1 MKKIVELLSRDLSRR
16 IEEVIQVDQAEEQA
30 VFTEIDEYIAT
41 DSIRDLY
48 ARLLNA
54 IAEAPSD
61 PNEAIGVWVSGFFG
75 SGKSSFAKNLG
86 YALRNDQVQGESF
99 SKLFKARIE
108 DDRVSNLLDSID
120 ARFPTEVIFFDIA
133 KEQDTRRVTQRIS
146 EFLYVVLLRHLN
158 YAEDFDIA
166 ELEIELEAEDKL
178 DEFIKICKK
187 LHKQDWKMIRKGA
200 QRISRASA
208 VLHEI
213 EPKTYPTADSW
224 TQSQR
229 NRDTAITLTKVVE
242 RCFELVGRRCPGKTL
257 VWVIDEVGQH
267 VARSDDKIED
277 LRAVVQEFGLVGRN
291 LVKAKKLSAPAWMI
305 VTSQEKLEEVV
316 SALDSKRVQ
325 LAKLQDR
332 FRHRVD
338 LAPSDIREVATK
350 RVLAKTG
357 KAEPL
362 LKKLFSDNQGQL
374 NDAFRL
380 ERTTRK
386 TETHEADFVQF
397 YPYPPHYIDLS
408 ISIVSG
414 LRLQPGAPK
423 QYGGSNRT
431 IIKQAYEMLVSDR
444 TDMKSKAVGSL
455 VTLDKVYELVEGNL
469 TTEKRTDI
477 HDISQRFKN
486 DADDQGWSLR
496 VAKVICLLEFVRDL
510 PRTEANIAAFLVDEV
525 GKPAPIG
532 QVQAAI
538 KKLHAAQFI
547 RNTDEG
553 WKLQT
558 ALEKNWD
565 TERKTHLDPKPRERN
580 EIARQVLREVFGEPA
595 MKTYKYKD
603 FRNFKIGVTHEGTQI
618 GDEGDLAVTLCIADD
633 NDDLPKR
640 LKEVREES
648 RLDVHKHD
656 IYWSFALSPDIDQ
669 MVAELHA
676 SRKMVEKYA
685 QMGAQNRIS
694 SEENSCLQDEKN
706 AVLGYQ
712 NRLQDRFTEA
722 MEKGTG
728 LFRGISWDASSLG
741 KALSEIYKKLYGNV
755 VPDLYPKL
763 EMGSSPFN
771 GDEAELILKA
781 ADLKALPQVFYA
793 GDRGLGLVTKE
804 GPKYVP
810 NPAAD
815 VAREVLDYLIAQNDY
830 GNREERTGKKLEQ
843 RFGGIGYGWDR
854 DMLRLILAVLFRA
867 GSIEVSQGG
876 EKFNNFSDPRCR
888 PPFVNNNTFKSSL
901 FTPVKP
907 VDLKTLTRAV
917 ESYEALTGETVD
929 VDKNAICEALKK
941 FAAEEMKT
949 VLPIEAQAKF
959 NQLPMVG
966 TIQDFREALSAI
978 EGGSPDDCVNT
989 LAGGGTTLKQA
1000 HDRVRKI
1007 AECLDDK
1014 GLAALRQARQTVGQ
1028 MWPQLEARGEV
1039 GLKEEVEKLNGL
1051 LATEDFYESLSAIG
1065 TAGKVVSS
1073 AYRGLYQKAH
1083 AERGEQFHTAIE
1095 KIKGRL
1101 EWSTVPDSMRQP
1113 VLQPLASRCC
1123 TELDLPDGSLVCKKC
1138 SATLSQMES
1147 DLAALGGLFAQ
1158 VVAQVQKLT
1167 TPPETKVQRVRVSEF
1182 FGGAME
1188 NEDQVKQDIA
1198 RLQDHLLKL
1207 LDEKIKI
1214 VVE

>member
-1 MKKIVELLSRDLSRR
+1 MKRISELLSRDLSRR

-41 DSIRDLY
+41 DSIRELY
-48 ARLLNA
+48 AQLLKA

-61 PNEAIGVWVSGFFG
+61 PAVKIGVWVSGFFG

-86 YALRNDQVQGESF
+86 YALQNSEVLGKDF
-99 SKLFKARIE
+99 SELFKARIE
-108 DDRVSNLLDSID
+108 DKRVSDLLDLIN
-120 ARFPTEVIFFDIA
+120 ARFPAEVIFFDIA

-146 EFLYVVLLRHLN
+146 EFVYVVLLRHLD

-166 ELEIELEAEDKL
+166 ELEIELEAEGKL
-178 DEFIKICKK
+178 EEFVKTCKK
-187 LHKQDWKMIRKGA
+187 LHGQDWRMVRKGA

-213 EPKTYPTADSW
+213 DRKTYTTADSW

-229 NRDTAITLTKVVE
+229 NRDTSITLTKVVE
-242 RCFELVGRRCPGKTL
+242 RCFELVGRRRPGKAL

-291 LVKAKKLSAPAWMI
+291 LVKAKKLASPAWMI

-332 FRHRVD
+332 FCPVD

-350 RVLAKTG
+350 RVLAKTA
-357 KAEPL
+357 KAEPIL
-362 LKKLFSDNQGQL
+362 RKLFSESQGQL
-374 NDAFRL
+374 NDALRL

-386 TETHEADFVQF
+386 TETTESDFVQF
-397 YPYPPHYIDLS
+397 YPYPPHYIDLC

-431 IIKQAYEMLVSDR
+431 IIKQAYEMLVSER
-444 TDMKSKAVGSL
+444 TDMKSKAIGCL
-455 VTLDKVYELVEGNL
+455 VTLDRVYELVEGNL

-477 HDISQRFKN
+477 HEISQRFKT
-486 DADDQGWSLR
+486 DAEDHGWALR

-525 GKPAPIG
+525 GKPAPVA
-532 QVQAAI
+532 QVQAAV
-538 KKLHAAQFI
+538 KRLQAAQFI

-558 ALEKNWD
+558 AQEKNWD
-565 TERKTHLDPKPRERN
+565 TERKGHLDPKPRERN
-580 EIARQVLREVFGEPA
+580 EIGRQVMKEVFGEPA
-595 MKTYKYKD
+595 LKTYKYKE
-603 FRNFKIGVTHEGTQI
+603 FRTFKIGVSHEGTQI
-618 GDEGDLAVTLCIADD
+618 GDEGDLTVTLSMADD

-640 LKEVREES
+640 IKEVREES
-648 RLDVHKHD
+648 RLDAHKHD
-656 IYWSFALSPDIDQ
+656 IYWCFALSTDIDQ
-669 MVAELHA
+669 LVAELHA

-685 QMGAQNRIS
+685 QMAAQNRIS
-694 SEENSCLQDEKN
+694 HEENSCLQDEKN

-712 NRLQDRFTEA
+712 NRLRDKFTDA

-741 KALSEIYKKLYGNV
+741 KALGEIFKKLYGNV

-763 EMGSSPFN
+763 EMGSRPLK
-771 GDEAELILKA
+771 GDEAEVILKA
-781 ADLKALPQVFYA
+781 ADLKALPQVFY
-793 GDRGLGLVTKE
+793 GGEKGLDLVTKE

-810 NPAAD
+810 NPSAETAK
-815 VAREVLDYLIAQNDY
+815 EVLDYLIAQNDY
-830 GNREERTGKKLEQ
+830 GNREERTGKQLEK

-867 GSIEVSQGG
+867 GAIEVSQGG
-876 EKFNNFSDPRCR
+876 EKFTNYSDPRCR
-888 PPFVNNNTFKSSL
+888 PPFTNNNTFKSSL

-907 VDLKTLTRAV
+907 IDLKTLTRAV

-929 VDKNAICEALKK
+929 VDKNAIAEALKK

-949 VLPIEAQAKF
+949 VLPIEAQSKAH
-959 NQLPMVG
+959 QLPVLG
-966 TIQDFREALSAI
+966 TLQEYREALATIESGSA
-978 EGGSPDDCVNT
+978 DDCVNT
-989 LAGGGTTLKQA
+989 LAGGGASLKQA
-1000 HDRVRKI
+1000 HDRIRKI

-1014 GLAALRQARQTVGQ
+1014 GLAALRQARQAVGQ
-1028 MWPQLEARGEV
+1028 MWPQLESRGEV
-1039 GLKEEVEKLNGL
+1039 GVQEDVEKLKGL
-1051 LATEDFYESLSAIG
+1051 LAAEDFYESLPAIG
-1065 TAGKVVSS
+1065 TAAKVITT
-1073 AYRGLYQKAH
+1073 AFRTLYKKAH
-1083 AERGEQFHTAIE
+1083 SDRGEPFHAAIE
-1095 KIKGRL
+1095 KIKGRP
-1101 EWSTVPDSMRQP
+1101 EWSEVPESMRQP
-1113 VLQPLASRCC
+1113 VLQPLTSRCC
-1123 TELDLPDGSLVCKKC
+1123 TDVDLPDGSLVCKAC

-1158 VVAQVQKLT
+1158 VVVQVQKLT
-1167 TPPETKVQRVRVSEF
+1167 TPPETKVQRVRVSEY

-1188 NEDQVKQDIA
+1188 SEEQVREAVA
-1198 RLQDHLLKL
+1198 RLQDYLLKL
-1207 LDEKIKI
+1207 LDEGVKI

>member
-1 MKKIVELLSRDLSRR
+1 MKTVAELLSRDLTRR

-30 VFTEIDEYIAT
+30 VFAEIDEYIAT
-41 DSIRDLY
+41 DSIRDQY
-48 ARLLNA
+48 AHLLKA
-54 IAEAPSD
+54 IAEAPAD

-86 YALRNDQVQGESF
+86 YAVQNNKVLGQDF
-99 SKLFKARIE
+99 AALFKRQIN
-108 DDRVSNLLDSID
+108 DKRVSDLLDLINS
-120 ARFPTEVIFFDIA
+120 RFPTEVIFFDIA

-146 EFLYVVLLRHLN
+146 EFLYVVLLRHLD

-166 ELEIELEAEDKL
+166 ELEIELEAEGKL
-178 DEFIKICKK
+178 DQFIKTCKK
-187 LHKQDWKMIRKGA
+187 LHGQDWKMIRKGA

-213 EPKTYPTADSW
+213 DRKTYTTADSW

-229 NRDTAITLTKVVE
+229 NRDTSITLTKVVE
-242 RCFELVGRRCPGKTL
+242 RCFELVTRRRPGKAL
-257 VWVIDEVGQH
+257 VWVVDEVGQH

-291 LVKAKKLSAPAWMI
+291 LVKAKKLKAPAWMI

-350 RVLAKTG
+350 RVLAKKD
-357 KAEPL
+357 KAEPI
-362 LKKLFSDNQGQL
+362 LKKLFSENQGQL
-374 NDAFRL
+374 NDALRL

-386 TETHEADFVQF
+386 TEITEADFAQF
-397 YPYPPHYIDLS
+397 YPYPPHYIDLC

-444 TDMKSKAVGSL
+444 TDMKSKAIGCL

-486 DADDQGWSLR
+486 DAEDQGWTLR

-525 GKPAPIG
+525 GKSAPVA

-558 ALEKNWD
+558 AQEKNWE

-580 EIARQVLREVFGEPA
+580 EISRQVLREVFGEPSL
-595 MKTYKYKD
+595 KTYKYKD
-603 FRNFKIGVTHEGTQI
+603 IRTFRIGVTHEGTQI
-618 GDEGDLAVTLCIADD
+618 GDDGDLTVTLSIADD
-633 NDDLPKR
+633 NDDLPKKI
-640 LKEVREES
+640 KEVREES
-648 RLDVHKHD
+648 RLDGHKND
-656 IYWSFALSPDIDQ
+656 IYWCFALTPDIDQ
-669 MVAELHA
+669 LVAELHA
-676 SRKMVEKYA
+676 SRKMVDKYS
-685 QMGAQNRIS
+685 QMAAQNRIS
-694 SEENSCLQDEKN
+694 HEENSCLQDEKN
-706 AVLGYQ
+706 AVLNYQ
-712 NRLQDRFTEA
+712 NRLRDKLTET

-728 LFRGISWDASSLG
+728 LFRGVSWDASSLG

-763 EMGSSPFN
+763 EMGSRPLK
-771 GDEAELILKA
+771 GDEAEVILKA
-781 ADLKALPQVFYA
+781 ADLKALPQVFYT
-793 GDRGLGLVTKE
+793 GDKGLGLVTKE

-815 VAREVLDYLIAQNDY
+815 VAKEVLDYLIAQNDY
-830 GNREERTGKKLEQ
+830 GNREERTGKQLEK

-876 EKFNNFSDPRCR
+876 EKFNNYSDPRCR
-888 PPFVNNNTFKSSL
+888 PPFTNNNTFKSSL

-907 VDLKTLTRAV
+907 IDLKTLTRAV

-929 VDKNAICEALKK
+929 VDKNAIAEALKK

-949 VLPIEAQAKF
+949 VLPIEAQAKAH
-959 NQLPMVG
+959 QLPVLG
-966 TIQDFREALSAI
+966 TLQGFRDALAQI
-978 EGGSPDDCVNT
+978 ESGSPDDCVNT
-989 LAGGGTTLKQA
+989 LAGGGASLKQA
-1000 HDRVRKI
+1000 HERIRKI

-1014 GLAALRQARQTVGQ
+1014 GLAALRHARQAVVQ

-1039 GLKEEVEKLNGL
+1039 GLREEVDKLKGL
-1051 LATEDFYESLSAIG
+1051 LAAEDFYESLKAIG
-1065 TAGKVVSS
+1065 AAAKAVST
-1073 AYRGLYQKAH
+1073 AYRTLYEKAH
-1083 AERGEQFHTAIE
+1083 AERAQQFDAAVE
-1095 KIKGRL
+1095 KIKGRP
-1101 EWSTVPDSMRQP
+1101 EWSAVPDTMRQQ
-1113 VLQPLASRCC
+1113 VLHPLASRCC
-1123 TELDLPDGSLVCKKC
+1123 TELDQPDGSLVCKPC

-1158 VVAQVQKLT
+1158 VVTQVQKLT

-1188 NEDQVKQDIA
+1188 TEDQVRQAVA

-1207 LDEKIKI
+1207 LDEKVKI

>member
-1 MKKIVELLSRDLSRR
+1 MKKIAELLSRDLSRR

-30 VFTEIDEYIAT
+30 VFAEIDEYIAT
-41 DSIRDLY
+41 DSIRDQY
-48 ARLLNA
+48 AHLLKA
-54 IAEAPSD
+54 IAEAPAD

-86 YALRNDQVQGESF
+86 YALQNNTVVGQEF
-99 SKLFKARIE
+99 YALFKNRIG
-108 DDRVSNLLDSID
+108 DKQVSDLLDLINS
-120 ARFPTEVIFFDIA
+120 RFPTEVIFFDIA

-146 EFLYVVLLRHLN
+146 EFLYVVLLRHLD

-166 ELEIELEAEDKL
+166 ELEIELEAEGKL
-178 DEFIKICKK
+178 DEFIKTCKK
-187 LHKQDWKMIRKGA
+187 LHKQEWKMIRKGA

-213 EPKTYPTADSW
+213 DPKTYTTADSW

-229 NRDTAITLTKVVE
+229 NRDTSITLNKVVE
-242 RCFELVGRRCPGKTL
+242 RCFELLARRRPGKAL

-291 LVKAKKLSAPAWMI
+291 LVKTKKLKAPAWII

-350 RVLAKTG
+350 RVLAKKD
-357 KAEPL
+357 KAEPI
-362 LKKLFSDNQGQL
+362 LKKLFSENQGQL
-374 NDAFRL
+374 NDALRL
-380 ERTTRK
+380 ERTSRK
-386 TETHEADFVQF
+386 TETTEADFAQF
-397 YPYPPHYIDLS
+397 YPYPPHYIDLC

-431 IIKQAYEMLVSDR
+431 IIKQAYEMLVSER
-444 TDMKSKAVGSL
+444 ADMQSQPIGCL

-486 DADDQGWSLR
+486 DAEDQGWMLR
-496 VAKVICLLEFVRDL
+496 VAKVICLLTFVRDL

-525 GKPAPIG
+525 GKPAPVA

-538 KKLHAAQFI
+538 KKLHAAQFV

-558 ALEKNWD
+558 AQEKNWE

-580 EIARQVLREVFGEPA
+580 EIARKVMREVFGEPA
-595 MKTYKYKD
+595 LKTYKYKD
-603 FRNFKIGVTHEGTQI
+603 IRTFRIGVTHEGTEI
-618 GDEGDLAVTLCIADD
+618 SDGDLTVTLCMADD
-633 NDDLPKR
+633 NDDLPKK
-640 LKEVREES
+640 LEEVREES
-648 RLDVHKHD
+648 RLDAHKHD
-656 IYWSFALSPDIDQ
+656 IYWCFALSPDIDQ
-669 MVAELHA
+669 LVADLYA
-676 SRKMVEKYA
+676 SRRMVEKYS

-694 SEENSCLQDEKN
+694 PEANACLQDEKN
-706 AVLGYQ
+706 AVLNYQ
-712 NRLQDRFTEA
+712 NRLRDKFTEA

-728 LFRGISWDASSLG
+728 LFRGVSWDASSLG

-763 EMGSSPFN
+763 EMGSRPLK
-771 GDEAELILKA
+771 GDEAEQILKA

-793 GDRGLGLVTKE
+793 GEKGLGLVTKE

-810 NPAAD
+810 NSAAD
-815 VAREVLDYLIAQNDY
+815 VAKEVLNHVIAQNDY
-830 GNREERTGKKLEQ
+830 GNRDERTGKLLEKH
-843 RFGGIGYGWDR
+843 FSNCPYGWDR
-854 DMLRLILAVLFRA
+854 DLLRLILAVLFRA
-867 GSIEVSQGG
+867 GAIEVSQGG
-876 EKFNNFSDPRCR
+876 EKFSNYSDPRSR
-888 PPFVNNNTFKSSL
+888 LPFTNNNTFKSAL
-901 FTPVKP
+901 FTPTKVP
-907 VDLKTLTRAV
+907 PLKLLTRAV

-929 VDKNAICEALKK
+929 VDKNAISEALKK

-949 VLPIEAQAKF
+949 VLPIEAQAKAH
-959 NQLPMVG
+959 QLPVMG
-966 TIQDFREALSAI
+966 TIQEFRESLAQI
-978 EGGSPDDCVNT
+978 EVGSPDDCVNA
-989 LAGGGTTLKQA
+989 LAGGGTSLKQA
-1000 HDRVRKI
+1000 HDRIRKI

-1014 GLAALRQARQTVGQ
+1014 GLAVLRLARQAVGQ
-1028 MWPQLEARGEV
+1028 MWPQLEALGEV
-1039 GLKEEVEKLNGL
+1039 GLREEVEKLMGM
-1051 LATEDFYESLSAIG
+1051 LAAEDFYESVKAIG
-1065 TAGKVVSS
+1065 AAAKAVSTS
-1073 AYRGLYQKAH
+1073 YRTIYEKAH
-1083 AERGEQFHTAIE
+1083 GDRAQQFDAAVE
-1095 KIKGRL
+1095 KIKGRP
-1101 EWSTVPDSMRQP
+1101 EWSAVPDSMRQQ
-1113 VLQPLASRCC
+1113 VLQPLTSRCC
-1123 TELDLPDGSLVCKKC
+1123 SELDQPEGSLVCKAC

-1188 NEDQVKQDIA
+1188 NEEQVKQAVA

-1207 LDEKIKI
+1207 LDEGVKI

>member
-1 MKKIVELLSRDLSRR
+1 MKKIAELLSRDLSRR

-48 ARLLNA
+48 AQLLKA
-54 IAEAPSD
+54 IAEAPAD

-86 YALRNDQVQGESF
+86 YALQNNTVVGQPF
-99 SKLFKARIE
+99 SALFKRQIG
-108 DDRVSNLLDSID
+108 DTRVNDLLDLIN
-120 ARFPTEVIFFDIA
+120 ARYPTEVIFFDIA

-146 EFLYVVLLRHLN
+146 EFLYVVLLRHLD

-166 ELEIELEAEDKL
+166 ELEIELEAEGKL
-178 DEFIKICKK
+178 DEFTRTCKK
-187 LHKQDWKMIRKGA
+187 LHKQEWKMIRKGA

-213 EPKTYPTADSW
+213 DPKTYATADSW

-229 NRDTAITLTKVVE
+229 NRDTSITLTKVVE
-242 RCFELVGRRCPGKTL
+242 RCFELVGRRRPGKAL
-257 VWVIDEVGQH
+257 VWVVDEVGQH

-291 LVKAKKLSAPAWMI
+291 LVRARKLKAPAWMI

-350 RVLAKTG
+350 RVLAKTD
-357 KAEPL
+357 KAEPV
-362 LKKLFSDNQGQL
+362 LKKLFSESQGQL
-374 NDAFRL
+374 NDALRL
-380 ERTTRK
+380 QRTTRK
-386 TETHEADFVQF
+386 TELSEADFVQF
-397 YPYPPHYIDLS
+397 YPYPPHYIDLC

-444 TDMKSKAVGSL
+444 TDMKSKPIGCL

-477 HDISQRFKN
+477 HDISERFKA
-486 DADDQGWSLR
+486 DAEDHGWTLR

-510 PRTEANIAAFLVDEV
+510 PRTEANVAAFLVDEV
-525 GKPAPIG
+525 GKPAPVA
-532 QVQAAI
+532 QVQAAA
-538 KKLHAAQFI
+538 KKLQAAQFV

-558 ALEKNWD
+558 AQEKNWD

-580 EIARQVLREVFGEPA
+580 EIARQVLREVFGEPSL
-595 MKTYKYKD
+595 KTYKYKD
-603 FRNFKIGVTHEGTQI
+603 VRTFRVGVTHEGTQI
-618 GDEGDLAVTLCIADD
+618 GDDGDLSVTLSMADD
-633 NDDLPKR
+633 NDDLPKK

-648 RLDVHKHD
+648 RLDAHKND
-656 IYWSFALSPDIDQ
+656 IYWCFALSTDIDQ
-669 MVAELHA
+669 LVAELHA
-676 SRKMVEKYA
+676 SRKMVEKYS
-685 QMGAQNRIS
+685 QMAAQNRIS
-694 SEENSCLQDEKN
+694 QEENACLQDEKN
-706 AVLGYQ
+706 AVLNNQ
-712 NRLQDRFTEA
+712 NRLRDKFTEA
-722 MEKGTG
+722 MERGTG
-728 LFRGISWDASSLG
+728 LFRGVSWDASSLG
-741 KALSEIYKKLYGNV
+741 KALSEIFKKLYGSV

-763 EMGSSPFN
+763 EMGSRPLK
-771 GDEAELILKA
+771 GDEAEQILKA

-793 GDRGLGLVTKE
+793 GDKGLGLVTKE

-810 NPAAD
+810 NPACD
-815 VAREVLDYLIAQNDY
+815 VAREVLDYLVAQNDY
-830 GNREERTGKKLEQ
+830 GNREERTGKQLEK
-843 RFGGIGYGWDR
+843 RFAGIGYGWDR

-876 EKFNNFSDPRCR
+876 EKFASYCDPRCR
-888 PPFVNNNTFKSSL
+888 PPFTNNNTFKSSL

-907 VDLKTLTRAV
+907 IDLKTLTRAV

-929 VDKNAICEALKK
+929 VDKNAIAEALKK
-941 FAAEEMKT
+941 FAAEGMKT
-949 VLPIEAQAKF
+949 VLPVEAQAKAH
-959 NQLPMVG
+959 QLPVLG
-966 TIQDFREALSAI
+966 RLQEFRDSLAQVES
-978 EGGSPDDCVNT
+978 GSPDDCVNT
-989 LAGGGTTLKQA
+989 LAGGGASLKQA
-1000 HDRVRKI
+1000 HDRIRKI

-1014 GLAALRQARQTVGQ
+1014 GLAALRQARQAVGQ
-1028 MWPQLEARGEV
+1028 MWPQLEARGEA
-1039 GLKEEVEKLNGL
+1039 GLREEVEKLKGL
-1051 LATEDFYESLSAIG
+1051 LAAEDFYESLGAIG
-1065 TAGKVVSS
+1065 TAAKAVST
-1073 AYRGLYQKAH
+1073 AYHTLYQKAH
-1083 AERGEQFHTAIE
+1083 TERAQQFDAAVE
-1095 KIKGRL
+1095 KIKGRA
-1101 EWSTVPDSMRQP
+1101 EWSAVPDSMRQQ
-1113 VLQPLASRCC
+1113 VLQPLTSRCC
-1123 TELDLPDGSLVCKKC
+1123 TQLDQPDGSLVCKPC

-1167 TPPETKVQRVRVSEF
+1167 TPPETKVQRVRVAEF

-1188 NEDQVKQDIA
+1188 SEHQVKQAVA

-1207 LDEKIKI
+1207 LDEGVKI

>member
-1 MKKIVELLSRDLSRR
+1 MKKIADLLSRDLSRR

-48 ARLLNA
+48 AQLLKA
-54 IAEAPSD
+54 IAEAPTD

-86 YALRNDQVQGESF
+86 YALQNNKVMGKGF
-99 SKLFKARIE
+99 SDLFKARIE
-108 DDRVSNLLDSID
+108 DKRVGDLLDLINS
-120 ARFPTEVIFFDIA
+120 RFPTEVIFFDIA

-146 EFLYVVLLRHLN
+146 EFLYVVLLRHLD

-166 ELEIELEAEDKL
+166 ELEIELESEGKL
-178 DEFIKICKK
+178 DQFIKTCNK
-187 LHKQDWKMIRKGA
+187 LHNQEWKMIRKGA

-213 EPKTYPTADSW
+213 DPKTYTTADSW

-229 NRDTAITLTKVVE
+229 NRDTSITLTKVVE
-242 RCFELVGRRCPGKTL
+242 RCFELVGRRCPGKAL

-350 RVLAKTG
+350 RVLAKIE
-357 KAEPL
+357 KAEPV
-362 LKKLFSDNQGQL
+362 LKKLFTESQGQL

-380 ERTTRK
+380 EHSARK
-386 TETHEADFVQF
+386 TETTESDFVQF
-397 YPYPPHYIDLS
+397 YPYPPHYIDLC

-431 IIKQAYEMLVSDR
+431 IIKQSYEMLVSER
-444 TDMKSKAVGSL
+444 TDMKSKPVGCM

-486 DADDQGWSLR
+486 DSDDQGWSLR

-525 GKPAPIG
+525 GKPAPTA
-532 QVQAAI
+532 QVQGAI
-538 KKLHAAQFI
+538 KRLQSAQFI
-547 RNTDEG
+547 RNTDIG

-558 ALEKNWD
+558 AQEKNWEI
-565 TERKTHLDPKPRERN
+565 ERKSYLDPKPRERN
-580 EIARQVLREVFGEPA
+580 EIARQVLREVFSESA
-595 MKTYKYKD
+595 LKTYKYKD
-603 FRNFKIGVTHEGTQI
+603 FRNFKIGISHEGTQI
-618 GDEGDLAVTLCIADD
+618 SDEGDLSVMLAIADD
-633 NDDLPKR
+633 NDDLPKK

-648 RLDVHKHD
+648 RLDAHKYD
-656 IYWSFALSPDIDQ
+656 MYWCFALSTDIDQ

-712 NRLQDRFTEA
+712 NRLRDKFTDA

-728 LFRGISWDASSLG
+728 LFRGVSWDASSLG
-741 KALSEIYKKLYGNV
+741 KSLSEVYKKLYGNV

-763 EMGSSPFN
+763 EMGSRPLK
-771 GDEAELILKA
+771 GDEAEQILKA
-781 ADLKALPQVFYA
+781 ADLKALSQVFYV
-793 GDRGLGLVTKE
+793 GEKGLGLVTKE

-815 VAREVLDYLIAQNDY
+815 VAKEVLDYLISQNDY
-830 GNREERTGKKLEQ
+830 GNREERTGKQLEK

-876 EKFNNFSDPRCR
+876 EKFTNYSDPRCR
-888 PPFVNNNTFKSSL
+888 PPFINNNTFKSSL

-907 VDLKTLTRAV
+907 IDLKTLTRAV
-917 ESYEALTGETVD
+917 ESFEALTGETVD

-941 FAAEEMKT
+941 FAAAEMKT
-949 VLPIEAQAKF
+949 VLPIEAQAKA
-959 NQLPMVG
+959 NQLPVLG
-966 TIQDFREALSAI
+966 TIQDFREALSVI

-989 LAGGGTTLKQA
+989 LAGGGTSLKQA
-1000 HDRVRKI
+1000 HDRIRKI

-1014 GLAALRQARQTVGQ
+1014 GLAVLRQARQAVGQ
-1028 MWPQLEARGEV
+1028 IWPQLETRGEV
-1039 GLKEEVEKLNGL
+1039 SVKEEVEKLKGL
-1051 LATEDFYESLSAIG
+1051 IAAHDFYESLSAIG
-1065 TAGKVVSS
+1065 STGEVLSS
-1073 AYRGLYQKAH
+1073 AYRTIYEKLH
-1083 AERGEQFHTAIE
+1083 ADRGEQFHTAVE
-1095 KIKGRL
+1095 KIKGRT
-1101 EWSTVPDSMRQP
+1101 EWSAVPDSMQQP

-1123 TELDLPDGSLVCKKC
+1123 TELDMPDGSLVCKKC
-1138 SATLSQMES
+1138 NATLSQMES

-1158 VVAQVQKLT
+1158 VVAHVQKLT
-1167 TPPETKVQRVRVSEF
+1167 TPPETKVQRIKVSEF

-1188 NEDQVKQDIA
+1188 SEDQVKQALA

-1207 LDEKIKI
+1207 LDEGVKI

>member
-1 MKKIVELLSRDLSRR
+1 MKKIAELLSRDLSRR

-48 ARLLNA
+48 AHLLKA

-86 YALRNDQVQGESF
+86 YALQNNKVMEKDF
-99 SKLFKARIE
+99 SDLFKARIE
-108 DDRVSNLLDSID
+108 DKRVGDLLDLINS
-120 ARFPTEVIFFDIA
+120 RFPTEVIFFDIA

-146 EFLYVVLLRHLN
+146 EFLYVVLLRHLD

-166 ELEIELEAEDKL
+166 ELEIELESEGKL
-178 DEFIKICKK
+178 EQFIKTCKK
-187 LHKQDWKMIRKGA
+187 LHHQEWKMIRKGA

-213 EPKTYPTADSW
+213 DPKTYTTGDSW

-229 NRDTAITLTKVVE
+229 NRDTSITLTKVVE
-242 RCFELVGRRCPGKTL
+242 RCFELVGRRCPGKSL
-257 VWVIDEVGQH
+257 MWVIDEVGQH

-325 LAKLQDR
+325 LAKLLDR

-350 RVLAKTG
+350 RVLAKTE
-357 KAEPL
+357 KAEPV
-362 LKKLFSDNQGQL
+362 LKKLFAESSGQL

-380 ERTTRK
+380 EHSARK
-386 TETHEADFVQF
+386 TETTEADFVQF
-397 YPYPPHYIDLS
+397 YPYPPHYIDLC

-444 TDMKSKAVGSL
+444 TDMKSKPIGCL

-477 HDISQRFKN
+477 HDISQRFK
-486 DADDQGWSLR
+486 ADSEDLGWTLR
-496 VAKVICLLEFVRDL
+496 IAKVICLLEFVRDL
-510 PRTEANIAAFLVDEV
+510 PRTEANIAALLVDEV
-525 GKPAPIG
+525 GKPAPIA
-532 QVQAAI
+532 QVRAAI
-538 KKLHAAQFI
+538 KKLQAAQFI

-558 ALEKNWD
+558 AQEKNWE
-565 TERKTHLDPKPRERN
+565 TERGTYLEPKQREKN
-580 EIARQVLREVFGEPA
+580 EIARHLFKGVFGETA
-595 MKTYKYKD
+595 LKNYKYKD
-603 FRNFKIGVTHEGTQI
+603 FRNFKIGITFEGTQI
-618 GDEGDLAVTLCIADD
+618 GDDGDLTVTLCEA
-633 NDDLPKR
+633 NDHDELPEKIR
-640 LKEVREES
+640 EVRLES
-648 RLDVHKHD
+648 SLDGHKYD
-656 IYWSFALSPDIDQ
+656 IYWCFALSTDIDQ
-669 MVAELHA
+669 LVKEFHA
-676 SRKMVEKYA
+676 SRKMVEKYS
-685 QMGAQNRIS
+685 QMAAQNRIS
-694 SEENSCLQDEKN
+694 QEENSCLQDEKN
-706 AVLGYQ
+706 AVINFQ
-712 NRLQDRFTEA
+712 NRLLDKFTEA
-722 MEKGTG
+722 IEKGTG
-728 LFRGISWDASSLG
+728 LFQGVSWDASALG
-741 KALSEIYKKLYGNV
+741 NSLSEIVKKFCGKV

-763 EMGSSPFN
+763 EMGSRPLK
-771 GDEAELILKA
+771 GDEAEVILKA
-781 ADLKALPQVFYA
+781 ADLKALPQVFYV
-793 GDRGLGLVTKE
+793 GEKGLGLVTKE

-815 VAREVLDYLIAQNDY
+815 VAKEVLDYLIAQNDY
-830 GNREERTGKKLEQ
+830 GNREERTGKQLEK

-876 EKFNNFSDPRCR
+876 EKFTNFSDPRCR
-888 PPFVNNNTFKSSL
+888 PPFINNNTFKSAVFS
-901 FTPVKP
+901 PVKAP
-907 VDLKTLTRAV
+907 DLKELTRAV

-941 FAAEEMKT
+941 FAAEEMKI
-949 VLPIEAQAKF
+949 VLPIEAQAKAH
-959 NQLPMVG
+959 QLPVMG
-966 TIQDFREALSAI
+966 TIQDFRESLTMI
-978 EGGSPDDCVNT
+978 EVGSPDDCVNT
-989 LAGGGTTLKQA
+989 LAGGGTSLKQA
-1000 HDRVRKI
+1000 HDRILKI

-1014 GLAALRQARQTVGQ
+1014 GLAALRQARHAVGQ

-1039 GLKEEVEKLNGL
+1039 GVKEEVEKLKGL
-1051 LATEDFYESLSAIG
+1051 LAAEEFYESLSAIG
-1065 TAGKVVSS
+1065 AAGKVVSS
-1073 AYRGLYQKAH
+1073 AYLTIYEKAH
-1083 AERGEQFHTAIE
+1083 AERGEQYHAAIE
-1095 KIKGRL
+1095 KIKGRT
-1101 EWSTVPDSMRQP
+1101 EWSAVPDSMRQS

-1123 TELDLPDGSLVCKKC
+1123 TELDLPVGSLVCKAC

-1158 VVAQVQKLT
+1158 VVAHVQKLT
-1167 TPPETKVQRVRVSEF
+1167 TPPETKVQRVKVSEF

-1188 NEDQVKQDIA
+1188 SEDQVKQAVA

>member
-1 MKKIVELLSRDLSRR
+1 MKKIAELLSRDLSRR

-48 ARLLNA
+48 AQLLKA

-86 YALRNDQVQGESF
+86 YARQNNIVLGKGF
-99 SKLFKARIE
+99 SDLFKARIE
-108 DDRVSNLLDSID
+108 DKRVGDLID
-120 ARFPTEVIFFDIA
+120 LINTRFPTEVIFFDIA

-146 EFLYVVLLRHLN
+146 EFLYVVLLRHLD

-166 ELEIELEAEDKL
+166 ELEIELESEGKL
-178 DEFIKICKK
+178 AEFIKTCKK
-187 LHKQDWKMIRKGA
+187 LHGQDWKMVRKGA

-213 EPKTYPTADSW
+213 DGKTYTTADSW

-229 NRDTAITLTKVVE
+229 NRDTSITLTKVVE
-242 RCFELVGRRCPGKTL
+242 RCFELVSRRRPGKAL

-338 LAPSDIREVATK
+338 LAPSDIREVATR
-350 RVLAKTG
+350 RVLAKTD
-357 KAEPL
+357 KAEPIL
-362 LKKLFSDNQGQL
+362 RKLFSENQGQL
-374 NDAFRL
+374 NDALRL

-386 TETHEADFVQF
+386 TETTEGDFVQF
-397 YPYPPHYIDLS
+397 YPYPPHYIDLC

-431 IIKQAYEMLVSDR
+431 IIKQAYEMLVSER
-444 TDMKSKAVGSL
+444 TDMKSKAIGCL

-469 TTEKRTDI
+469 STEKRTDI
-477 HDISQRFKN
+477 HDISQRFKS
-486 DADDQGWSLR
+486 DADDLGWALR
-496 VAKVICLLEFVRDL
+496 VAKVVCLLEFVRDL

-525 GKPAPIG
+525 GKPAPVA
-532 QVQAAI
+532 QVQAAV
-538 KKLHAAQFI
+538 KRLQAAQFI

-558 ALEKNWD
+558 AQEKNWD
-565 TERKTHLDPKPRERN
+565 TERKGHLDPKPRERN
-580 EIARQVLREVFGEPA
+580 DIARQVLRDAFGEPA
-595 MKTYKYKD
+595 LKTYKFKE
-603 FRNFKIGVTHEGTQI
+603 FRTFKIGVSHEGTQI
-618 GDEGDLAVTLCIADD
+618 GDDGDLTVSLCIADD

-640 LKEVREES
+640 IKEVREES
-648 RLDVHKHD
+648 RLDAHRND
-656 IYWSFALSPDIDQ
+656 IYWCFALSTDIDQ
-669 MVAELHA
+669 LVAELHA
-676 SRKMVEKYA
+676 SRKMVEKYS
-685 QMGAQNRIS
+685 QMAAQNRIS
-694 SEENSCLQDEKN
+694 HEENSCLQDEKT
-706 AVLGYQ
+706 AVINYQ
-712 NRLQDRFTEA
+712 NRLRDKFTEA

-728 LFRGISWDASSLG
+728 LFRGVSWDASSLG
-741 KALSEIYKKLYGNV
+741 KATGEIFKKLYGNV

-763 EMGSSPFN
+763 EMGSRPLK
-771 GDEAELILKA
+771 GDEAEVILKA

-793 GDRGLGLVTKE
+793 GDKGLNLVTKE

-810 NPAAD
+810 NPSAD
-815 VAREVLDYLIAQNDY
+815 IAKEVLDYLIAQNDY
-830 GNREERTGKKLEQ
+830 GNREERTGKQLEK

-867 GSIEVSQGG
+867 GAIEVSQGG
-876 EKFNNFSDPRCR
+876 EKFANYSDPRCR
-888 PPFVNNNTFKSSL
+888 PPFTNNNTFKSSL
-901 FTPVKP
+901 FTPFKP
-907 VDLKTLTRAV
+907 IDLKTLTRAV

-929 VDKNAICEALKK
+929 VDKNAIAEALKK
-941 FAAEEMKT
+941 FAADETKT
-949 VLPIEAQAKF
+949 ALPIEALAKAH
-959 NQLPMVG
+959 QLPVLG
-966 TIQDFREALSAI
+966 TLQEYREALTAI
-978 EGGSPDDCVNT
+978 DAGSPDDCVTT
-989 LAGGGTTLKQA
+989 LAGGGASLKQA
-1000 HDRVRKI
+1000 HDRTRKI

-1014 GLAALRQARQTVGQ
+1014 GLSTLRQAHQAVGQ
-1028 MWPQLEARGEV
+1028 IWPELESRGEFS
-1039 GLKEEVEKLNGL
+1039 LKEEVEQFKIL
-1051 LATEDFYESLSAIG
+1051 LGAEDFYESLPAIG
-1065 TAGKVVSS
+1065 TVTKAVTA
-1073 AYRGLYQKAH
+1073 AYRTLYEKAH
-1083 AERGEQFHTAIE
+1083 ADRGEPFHAAIE
-1095 KIKGRL
+1095 KIKGRP
-1101 EWSTVPDSMRQP
+1101 EWSEVPESMRQP
-1113 VLQPLASRCC
+1113 VLQPLTSRCC
-1123 TELDLPDGSLVCKKC
+1123 NEIDFPDGSLLCKAC
-1138 SATLSQMES
+1138 GATLSQMES

-1158 VVAQVQKLT
+1158 VVAQVQRLT
-1167 TPPETKVQRVRVSEF
+1167 TPPETKVQRVRVSEY
-1182 FGGAME
+1182 FGGAMDSE
-1188 NEDQVKQDIA
+1188 KQVKEAVA
-1198 RLQDHLLKL
+1198 RLQDYLLKL
-1207 LDEKIKI
+1207 LDEGVKI

>member
-1 MKKIVELLSRDLSRR
+1 
-16 IEEVIQVDQAEEQA
+16 
-30 VFTEIDEYIAT
+30 
-41 DSIRDLY
+41 
-48 ARLLNA
+48 
-54 IAEAPSD
+54 
-61 PNEAIGVWVSGFFG
+61 
-75 SGKSSFAKNLG
+75 
-86 YALRNDQVQGESF
+86 
-99 SKLFKARIE
+99 
-108 DDRVSNLLDSID
+108 
-120 ARFPTEVIFFDIA
+120 
-133 KEQDTRRVTQRIS
+133 VTQRIS
-146 EFLYVVLLRHLN
+146 EFLYVVLLRHLG

-166 ELEIELEAEDKL
+166 ELEIELEAEGKL
-178 DEFIKICKK
+178 EEFIKTCKRF
-187 LHKQDWKMIRKGA
+187 HKQDWKMIRKGA
-200 QRISRASA
+200 QRVSRASA

-213 EPKTYPTADSW
+213 DPKTYTTADSW

-229 NRDTAITLTKVVE
+229 DRDTSITLTKVVE
-242 RCFELVGRRCPGKTL
+242 RCFELVARRRPGKAL

-291 LVKAKKLSAPAWMI
+291 LVRAKKLKAPAWI
-305 VTSQEKLEEVV
+305 VVTSQEKLEEVV

-350 RVLAKTG
+350 RVLAKNE
-357 KAEPL
+357 KAEPV
-362 LKKLFSDNQGQL
+362 LKKLFSENQGQL
-374 NDAFRL
+374 NDALRL

-386 TETHEADFVQF
+386 TEINEADFVQF
-397 YPYPPHYIDLS
+397 YPYPQHYIDLC
-408 ISIVSG
+408 IGIVAG
-414 LRLQPGAPK
+414 MRLQPGAPK

-444 TDMKSKAVGSL
+444 TDMKSQSIGSL

-477 HDISQRFKN
+477 HDIHQRFKN
-486 DADDQGWSLR
+486 DAEDHGWTLR
-496 VAKVICLLEFVRDL
+496 VAKVICLLEFLRDL
-510 PRTEANIAAFLVDEV
+510 PRTEANVAALLVDEV
-525 GKPAPIG
+525 GKPAPIA

-558 ALEKNWD
+558 AQEKNWE

-595 MKTYKYKD
+595 LKTYKYKD
-603 FRNFKIGVTHEGTQI
+603 FRNFRIGVTHEGTQI
-618 GDEGDLAVTLCIADD
+618 GDEGDLTVTLCMADD
-633 NDDLPKR
+633 NDDLPKK

-648 RLDVHKHD
+648 RLDVHRHD
-656 IYWSFALSPDIDQ
+656 IYWCFALSPDIDQ
-669 MVAELHA
+669 IVADLHA
-676 SRKMVEKYA
+676 SRKMVEKYS

-694 SEENSCLQDEKN
+694 PEENACLQDEKN
-706 AVLGYQ
+706 AVLSYQ
-712 NRLQDRFTEA
+712 NRLRDKFTET

-728 LFRGISWDASSLG
+728 LFRGVSWDASSLG
-741 KALSEIYKKLYGNV
+741 KALGEIYKKLYGNV

-763 EMGSSPFN
+763 EMGSRALK
-771 GDEAELILKA
+771 GDEAEQILKA

-793 GDRGLGLVTKE
+793 GDKALGLVTKE
-804 GPKYVP
+804 GQKYVP

-815 VAREVLDYLIAQNDY
+815 VAKEVLDYLVSQNDY
-830 GNREERTGKKLEQ
+830 GNREERTGKMLEK

-867 GSIEVSQGG
+867 GSIEVSHGG
-876 EKFNNFSDPRCR
+876 EKFTNYSDPRCR
-888 PPFVNNNTFKSSL
+888 PPFTNNNTFKSSL

-907 VDLKTLTRAV
+907 IDLKTLTRAV
-917 ESYEALTGETVD
+917 ESYETLTGETVD
-929 VDKNAICEALKK
+929 VDKNAIAEALKK
-941 FAAEEMKT
+941 FTAEETKT
-949 VLPIEAQAKF
+949 VLPIEAKAKAH
-959 NQLPMVG
+959 QLPVVG
-966 TIQDFREALSAI
+966 TIEEFREALAAI
-978 EGGSPDDCVNT
+978 QAGSPDDCVNT
-989 LAGGGTTLKQA
+989 LAGGGASLKQA
-1000 HDRVRKI
+1000 HDRIRKI

-1014 GLAALRQARQTVGQ
+1014 GLVSLREARQAVGQ

-1039 GLKEEVEKLNGL
+1039 GLRDEVGKLNGL
-1051 LATEDFYESLSAIG
+1051 LAGEDFYESLRAIG
-1065 TAGKVVSS
+1065 EIAKAVSTA
-1073 AYRGLYQKAH
+1073 YHTLYEKTH
-1083 AERGEQFHTAIE
+1083 ADRAEQFHAAIE
-1095 KIKGRL
+1095 KIKGRP
-1101 EWSTVPDSMRQP
+1101 EWSAVPASMQQP
-1113 VLQPLASRCC
+1113 TLKPLASRCC
-1123 TELDLPDGSLVCKKC
+1123 MELDQPGGSLVCKTC
-1138 SATLSQMES
+1138 SASLSQMES

-1188 NEDQVKQDIA
+1188 TEDQVKQAVA